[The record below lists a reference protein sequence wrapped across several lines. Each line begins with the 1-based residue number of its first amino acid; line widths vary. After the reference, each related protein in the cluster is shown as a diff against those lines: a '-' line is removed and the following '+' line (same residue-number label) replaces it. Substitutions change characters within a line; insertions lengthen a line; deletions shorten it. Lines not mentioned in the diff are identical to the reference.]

1 MSSTENLAKYAG
13 LVRSRILGEN
23 LPLYFS
29 RLAQFLNYLL
39 KVILIPREK
48 YSKWDPLQK
57 VETMQRST
65 DGGRQPQ
72 WTYINRY
79 ANEEGVN
86 SPRVPALHR
95 ELQVTDS

>member
-39 KVILIPREK
+39 KFSSFQEK
-48 YSKWDPLQK
+48 SIALTPHQKNLSLLYSKWDPLQK

-79 ANEEGVN
+79 ANEEG
-86 SPRVPALHR
+86 
-95 ELQVTDS
+95 